1 MKKIVGITGTTC
13 VGKSAVAVEL
23 AKMLRT
29 EIVSADSMQIYKGM
43 DIGTAKIT
51 EEEACGIKHHLLDVA
66 LPCDDFSSFEYGKLA
81 ATVVDEMN
89 SIPIVV
95 GGTGFYFDS
104 LIYPPEFG
112 AGDKLRRLELKQ
124 RLDECGLVAL
134 QEDLR
139 KLDYETYQTID
150 LQNPVRVMRAI
161 EIAESGG
168 SRSSGIGKVNP
179 RYDLRLYV
187 LQRNRQQLYRLIDE
201 RVDKMIA
208 NGLVDEVR
216 CLVEKFGHCNTSAF
230 SAIGYKEI
238 LEYLNGGISLETAIN
253 KIKINTRH
261 YAKRQQTYFKKMDVA
276 KFIDVEEL
284 TSAQIAEII
293 FNDLQSPD
301 VT

>member
-23 AKMLRT
+23 AKMLQT

-43 DIGTAKIT
+43 DIGTAKIAVK
-51 EEEACGIKHHLLDVA
+51 EMGGVKHHLLDVA
-66 LPCDDFSSFEYGKLA
+66 LPCDDFSSFEYGTLA
-81 ATVVDEMN
+81 SAVIDKMQTV
-89 SIPIVV
+89 PIVV

-104 LIYPPEFG
+104 LVYPPEFG
-112 AGDKLRRLELKQ
+112 AGDKLRRQELKQ
-124 RLDECGLVAL
+124 RLDECGLAVL

-139 KLDYETYQTID
+139 KLDYESYQTID

-168 SRSSGIGKVNP
+168 KRSEGVGKVNP
-179 RYDLRLYV
+179 RYDLQLYV
-187 LQRNRQQLYRLIDE
+187 LQRDRKQLYELIDE

-208 NGLVDEVR
+208 NGLVEEVR
-216 CLVEKFGHCNTSAF
+216 ALIHRYGNCNTSAF

-238 LEYLNGGISLETAIN
+238 VEHLNGEISLEEAIE

-261 YAKRQQTYFKKMDVA
+261 YAKRQQTYFKKMNVRR
-276 KFIDVEEL
+276 FVDVEGL
-284 TSAQIAEII
+284 TVAQIAEVIAE
-293 FNDLQSPD
+293 DLQ
-301 VT
+301 